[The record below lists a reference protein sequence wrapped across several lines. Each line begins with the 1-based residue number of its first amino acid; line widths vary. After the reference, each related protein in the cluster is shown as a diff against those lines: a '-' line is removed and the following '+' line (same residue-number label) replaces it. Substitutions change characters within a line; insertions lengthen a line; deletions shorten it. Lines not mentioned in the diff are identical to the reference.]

1 MLLSLRERPDHPS
14 FHASPCRTAVLLCVA
29 MVGLSFI
36 ISAGNAIQ
44 NTRPINYDDLP
55 VELSGWLNQQGVN
68 RENFVT
74 RISTIRQQTEER
86 ELIGEFDH
94 LIFFLLQSSRFT
106 AQPKI
111 EPAISAYE
119 FVQSLGETERA
130 RFLAK
135 DSNHLPPAEKIPK
148 PVKRRIA
155 DFVKAL
161 KAKTSSS
168 DERLSYFDN
177 LLRKTNSLNVE
188 IRLSNEYL
196 RAMRFLYHKEF
207 ASRSLKQEELA
218 AYVASLYQTRGHSTD
233 TQIEANFAVYQA
245 LQVLKFS
252 SPTAELNRV
261 LIVGPGLDFAP
272 RTDLLDLFEPQSYQ
286 PFAVADALLRLK
298 LADES
303 KLQIHCAD
311 INDRVLNYLQSL
323 RQRREVR
330 LAILTGVKDSAAH
343 PIADDYKTY
352 FSDFGTRIGVESG
365 LNAPPQLSEKLAE
378 NLAGR
383 LGKSLR
389 VRPEIAKTII
399 AHRLNIVTDRLAGS
413 PQFDLVIVTNV
424 FPYFNAPELLF
435 ALTNISAM
443 TANGGYLI
451 HNELQT
457 VPSNFVNALGLPL
470 RQARTVMIT
479 SDKAAPLF
487 DGVAIHQKTS
497 RL

>member
-1 MLLSLRERPDHPS
+1 
-14 FHASPCRTAVLLCVA
+14 

-36 ISAGNAIQ
+36 IAAGNAIQ

-55 VELSGWLNQQGVN
+55 RELSGWLNQQGVS

-74 RISTIRQQTEER
+74 RISAIRQQTEER
-86 ELIGEFDH
+86 ELMGEFDH

-106 AQPKI
+106 VQPKI

-119 FVQSLGETERA
+119 FVQSLGETERT

-148 PVKRRIA
+148 PVKGRIA

-161 KAKTSSS
+161 KAKTKSG
-168 DERLSYFDN
+168 DERLSYFDK
-177 LLRKTNSLNVE
+177 LLRKTDSLNVE
-188 IRLSNEYL
+188 VRLSNEYL

-233 TQIEANFAVYQA
+233 TRIEVNFAVYQA

-286 PFAVADALLRLK
+286 PFAIADALLRLK

-311 INDRVLNYLQSL
+311 INDRVLDYLQSL

-352 FSDFGTRIGVESG
+352 FSNFGTRIGVESG
-365 LNAPPQLSEKLAE
+365 LNVPPQLSAPLAE
-378 NLAGR
+378 TLAEPLAEPLAGR

-389 VRPEIAKTII
+389 VRPEIVKIII

-413 PQFDLVIVTNV
+413 QQFDLVIVTNV

-487 DGVAIHQKTS
+487 DGVAIHQKTP